1 MAIFSV
7 LTAFWIIKTSQVKER
22 SKEENRVKRTED
34 SSCSLPLNFSSTY
47 RSLFS
52 TCYIP
57 FQISGSQESN
67 ASNRVRFGAEMRKI
81 WPLEDN
87 CSKLVRNSHNT
98 FNLCEIRTAHA
109 SLVRNLLCFAD
120 STWDLFLC
128 IFYVNS
134 FLIPVISQSQALL
147 CKDYKRGGNHLTNI
161 CYVLHLVKYR
171 ALSFSFSLYYFLFLG
186 SQTTSEDRFLGGW
199 EAKLLVSWSEGS

>member
-1 MAIFSV
+1 MKKI
-7 LTAFWIIKTSQVKER
+7 
-22 SKEENRVKRTED
+22 ED
-34 SSCSLPLNFSSTY
+34 NSCSLPSHFWSTS

-52 TCYIP
+52 SYYIL
-57 FQISGSQESN
+57 FQRWGSQESN

-81 WPLEDN
+81 WPSEDN

-98 FNLCEIRTAHA
+98 FSLCEIHKAHA

-147 CKDYKRGGNHLTNI
+147 CKDYKRGGNHLSNR

-171 ALSFSFSLYYFLFLG
+171 VSLLSLSLYYFLFLV
-186 SQTTSEDRFLGGW
+186 SQTTSEDVFPEDERLNF
-199 EAKLLVSWSEGS
+199 

>member
-1 MAIFSV
+1 MSATFRA
-7 LTAFWIIKTSQVKER
+7 LTEVYFLHATYHFKALDVKT
-22 SKEENRVKRTED
+22 
-34 SSCSLPLNFSSTY
+34 
-47 RSLFS
+47 
-52 TCYIP
+52 
-57 FQISGSQESN
+57 N

-147 CKDYKRGGNHLTNI
+147 CKDYKRGGNHLSKYMNI
-161 CYVLHLVKYR
+161 LYFLHLVKFSSR
-171 ALSFSFSLYYFLFLG
+171 GEIQSSLCFPFLSFIFLFLG
-186 SQTTSEDRFLGGW
+186 SQTTSKNVFLEDERLNP
-199 EAKLLVSWSEGS
+199 LVS